1 LPVQASASPAA
12 AAKAKL
18 AATIGEAAPRSKHR
32 PHHFDGADVV
42 HGHKPA
48 EGVQVP
54 VQTYFGAAILLAA
67 AVVFIYGPRGPR
79 VVVGV
84 LVYLAALSTMTL
96 SVKWV
101 FSTHQYS
108 FPKLVTSLHFLSGG
122 IVTGLLL
129 ATRKAAMPI
138 PTAYEFW
145 VLIFPI
151 AIAVVASIG
160 ANNMALV
167 HCSAAFT
174 EIIGSSTCLITI
186 ALVVLMGMPFDK
198 WLILPSLLVAT
209 GCAMS
214 ITGEVNFSLIGM
226 LLCFTANAFR
236 SLKASLQQKLMTG
249 ETRDKFDPCALL
261 FWICLPSMCV
271 MFGAS
276 LVTEGMA
283 PYQKLATMQSVEL
296 RGLAGALAA
305 SCVNA
310 TILNLAQLF
319 VTKDLGAVGSQL
331 AAQAKSVLVVLGSM
345 VLFADPVT
353 LLQVFG
359 FMQVLLGVLIY
370 SRMDKPQGKDSAK
383 AAGH

>member
-1 LPVQASASPAA
+1 
-12 AAKAKL
+12 
-18 AATIGEAAPRSKHR
+18 
-32 PHHFDGADVV
+32 
-42 HGHKPA
+42 
-48 EGVQVP
+48 
-54 VQTYFGAAILLAA
+54 
-67 AVVFIYGPRGPR
+67 
-79 VVVGV
+79 
-84 LVYLAALSTMTL
+84 MTL